1 MEEAANV
8 LFRIGPLEV
17 TSTVTTMWAIIAVLG
32 FVSFLA
38 TRNLQEIP
46 GPLQTGAE
54 MAVGALRNFFEGTL
68 GKEHTRK
75 YLPIMGTFFI
85 FIIVCNYSGLLP
97 GAGHVKGF
105 AVPTA
110 CLSVTAGLGVVAF
123 FTTHVIGVKERG
135 LGPYLHSFANVKP
148 VILVVL
154 MLPLNLI
161 EQFIRPLSLALR
173 LYGNLYGEETV
184 TEQLYEI
191 FPIGAPLIMQVLSLL
206 FCLLQAIVFT
216 MLLSIYISEGL
227 EEE

>member
-32 FVSFLA
+32 LICFLA
-38 TRNLQEIP
+38 TRNLKEIP

-75 YLPIMGTFFI
+75 YLPIMGTFFV
-85 FIIVCNYSGLLP
+85 FIIVCNYSGILP

-161 EQFIRPLSLALR
+161 EQVIRPVSLALR

>member
-32 FVSFLA
+32 LICFLA
-38 TRNLQEIP
+38 TRNLKEIP

-75 YLPIMGTFFI
+75 YFPILGTFFV
-85 FIIVCNYSGLLP
+85 FIVVCNYSGIFP

-161 EQFIRPLSLALR
+161 EQVIRPVSLALR

-216 MLLSIYISEGL
+216 MLLSIYVSEGL